1 MFLFVFYLNLTFKFF
16 KKTKF
21 LFLQIINL
29 IDRVKHNSQP
39 SVGEVLDQI
48 LEILRNSEL
57 YSPADLQ
64 NKAQDPM
71 VSDLIEGLVT
81 GPAFGH
87 RRSSGGQNVISK
99 SWFYSILLSVGYK
112 TFYLLYL

>member
-1 MFLFVFYLNLTFKFF
+1 M
-16 KKTKF
+16 
-21 LFLQIINL
+21 
-29 IDRVKHNSQP
+29 KHNSQP

-71 VSDLIEGLVT
+71 VTDLIEGLVT
-81 GPAFGH
+81 VSIIVVVVLLLCFKEKLAFE
-87 RRSSGGQNVISK
+87 IC
-99 SWFYSILLSVGYK
+99 F
-112 TFYLLYL
+112 